1 MRFLESEMK
10 DNLSV
15 DLGPRSYSIQ
25 FGYELNHRLR
35 AKIGQLTLEDRRGV
49 LLVDSLVAEKQ
60 YEYIRSAFGNLP
72 TFVIPNGEGNKNF
85 ETLRRVIDYLAES
98 QVDRAGFLF
107 AFGGGVTG
115 DLGGF
120 AAASFLRGIDYYQV
134 PTTLLAMVDSS
145 VGGKTGVNI
154 RAGKNLAGAFHQP
167 RGVFIDTGLL
177 ETLPLNE
184 FSSGMAEVIK
194 TALLADEEF
203 YRVLFKTQ
211 RLSPDNGELLSDIV
225 KRCCR
230 IKASVVIGDEKELA
244 VQGGRALL
252 NLGHTFGHA
261 IEVATNYSCYLH
273 GEAVSVGL
281 GLAARLSEELG
292 LIETAEV
299 ESIIELLARY
309 DLPTKMLEPIS
320 KDRLIEAMTRDK
332 KVKKG
337 KLRFVVLNRIGRAEL
352 RDDIPEVLIRKL
364 LADAGATI

>member
-1 MRFLESEMK
+1 MRSLELEMN

-15 DLGPRSYSIQ
+15 DLGPRSYNIQ
-25 FGYELNHRLR
+25 FGRELNHRLR
-35 AKIGQLTLEDRRGV
+35 AEITQLTSEGRPGV
-49 LLVDSLVAEKQ
+49 VLVDSLVAEKQ
-60 YEYIRSAFGNLP
+60 YEYVGSAFGELP
-72 TFVIPNGEGNKNF
+72 TFVVPNGEGSKNF
-85 ETLRRVIDYLAES
+85 ETLGRVIDYLAES
-98 QVDRAGFLF
+98 KVDRTGFLF
-107 AFGGGVTG
+107 AFGGGVIG

-134 PTTLLAMVDSS
+134 PTSLLAMVDSS

-154 RAGKNLAGAFHQP
+154 KAGKNLAGAFHQP

-203 YRVLFKTQ
+203 YRFLFKAQ
-211 RLSPDNGELLSDIV
+211 RLSSENGELLDMV
-225 KRCCR
+225 RRCCR
-230 IKASVVIGDEKELA
+230 IKASVVTGDEKELA
-244 VQGGRALL
+244 GQGGRALL

-281 GLAARLSEELG
+281 VLAARLSQELG

-299 ESIIELLARY
+299 ESIVALLARY
-309 DLPTKMLEPIS
+309 DLPTRMLEPIS
-320 KDRLIEAMTRDK
+320 KDRLIDAMKRDK

-337 KLRFVVLNRIGRAEL
+337 KLRFVVLNRIGRAEMW
-352 RDDIPEVLIRKL
+352 DGIPEVLIREL

>member
-1 MRFLESEMK
+1 MVTQEKAEHSLRVGLAS
-10 DNLSV
+10 
-15 DLGPRSYSIQ
+15 RSYEIRVGRSLSPEIRVFLDQLTARGRSVAIVSDEGFVSCQSDFLDETFGGLPRFVLPSGEKTKSPESLSSIWN
-25 FGYELNHRLR
+25 FLSRLR
-35 AKIGQLTLEDRRGV
+35 LDRSSC
-49 LLVDSLVAEKQ
+49 L
-60 YEYIRSAFGNLP
+60 
-72 TFVIPNGEGNKNF
+72 FV
-85 ETLRRVIDYLAES
+85 V
-98 QVDRAGFLF
+98 
-107 AFGGGVTG
+107 GGGVTG
-115 DLGGF
+115 DIGGF
-120 AAASFLRGIDYYQV
+120 AAATYLRGIDFVQV

-145 VGGKTGVNI
+145 VGGKTGLNLPT
-154 RAGKNLAGAFHQP
+154 GKNLAGAFHQP

-177 ETLPLNE
+177 DTLPLNE

-203 YRVLFKTQ
+203 YRVLFKAQ
-211 RLSPDNGELLSDIV
+211 RLSPDNGELLPDIV

-261 IEVATNYSCYLH
+261 IEVATNYTCYLH

-281 GLAARLSEELG
+281 VLAARLSQELG

-299 ESIIELLARY
+299 ESIVELLARY
-309 DLPTKMLEPIS
+309 DLPTRMLEPIS

-337 KLRFVVLNRIGRAEL
+337 KLRFVVLNRIGRAEV
-352 RDDIPEVLIRKL
+352 RDGIPEVLIRKL